1 MSRILEFQ
9 PEDEQMVVSR
19 LLLELHKA
27 IDQHFPNANPGGR
40 QFTKTVLT
48 NRSESTRIDNVVNP
62 DSQSAGFVEQPAAKN
77 TSESKPGRGSNHVSL
92 MHKSTVR
99 GHGDEHLLATDDM
112 RQLIGESKTL
122 RVLRAVLS
130 ITLLAG
136 IAFGVWLLYFRD
148 Q

>member
-48 NRSESTRIDNVVNP
+48 NRSEATRVDNMISPDNIAGGSGDQPRAVNP
-62 DSQSAGFVEQPAAKN
+62 DSTQ
-77 TSESKPGRGSNHVSL
+77 GRQASHVSL

-99 GHGDEHLLATDDM
+99 GRGDDRLLATDDM
-112 RQLIGESKTL
+112 RKLIGESKGL

-136 IAFGVWLLYFRD
+136 IAFGLWLLYFRD

>member
-48 NRSESTRIDNVVNP
+48 NRSESTRIDNVVSP
-62 DSQSAGFVEQPAAKN
+62 DSQSAGFVEQPAAVN
-77 TSESKPGRGSNHVSL
+77 TSESKPGRSSNHVSL

-112 RQLIGESKTL
+112 RKLIGESKGL